1 MRRVYYTTPGSLP
14 GLHPDVF
21 VQKPNPL
28 SQDSDKHPS
37 HDLSQLKPKL
47 PRLHSVIKKT
57 FTTATKL

>member
-21 VQKPNPL
+21 VQKPNSL